1 MSEYDNWEKDCKRI
15 RQQNMKILDGFSEWL
30 NQTRV
35 KETTIDKHY
44 QNVDFFINEFLLYE
58 DAIPAKEGAS
68 RIGMFLGY
76 WFIRKAMWA
85 NAAAI
90 KQNATSIKKFYQF
103 MMEKNE
109 IDADE
114 FEELKNDIKEN
125 MSEWIATM
133 NRYDDP
139 DIEDMGDVWGL

>member
-30 NQTRV
+30 KQIRV

-44 QNVDFFINEFLLYE
+44 QNIDFFINEFLLYE

-114 FEELKNDIKEN
+114 FEQLKNDIKEY

>member
-58 DAIPAKEGAS
+58 DAIPAKEGAP

-114 FEELKNDIKEN
+114 FEQLKNDIKEY